1 MRDGEPYDRGQT
13 PRGSGEGLPRPTPVC
28 LSLQASPRALAE
40 GVLQGASL
48 DLLGPLVPFLERG
61 TLALVDRQALMVRL
75 DDLRGYCWPSD
86 TLGGLG
92 PLLGERTL
100 LGYWT
105 RGQGGASQAAAL

>member
-1 MRDGEPYDRGQT
+1 
-13 PRGSGEGLPRPTPVC
+13 V
-28 LSLQASPRALAE
+28 SLQASPRALAE
-40 GVLQGASL
+40 GALEGDSL

-61 TLALVDRQALMVRL
+61 TLALVDREALIVRL

-86 TLGGLG
+86 PLGGLG

-105 RGQGGASQAAAL
+105 GGHGGYLRLPHYKVPL